1 MIMKNKNEK
10 KDEITKYADNSVVPV
25 IVAIVIGWLLLVS
38 LACLIILKI
47 SDVTPVSGASS
58 LPA

>member
-1 MIMKNKNEK
+1 MNMKNKNEK
-10 KDEITKYADNSVVPV
+10 KDEITKYADNGVVPL

-47 SDVTPVSGASS
+47 SDVTPVSGAS
-58 LPA
+58 

>member
-10 KDEITKYADNSVVPV
+10 KDEITKDADNSVVPV

-47 SDVTPVSGASS
+47 SDVTPVSGAS
-58 LPA
+58 